1 MLRVYVPREFFVNR
15 FCYAFWKVS
24 NRILVL
30 TPLKDAADSIEG
42 YCARI
47 RALTY
52 PHSQISL
59 GFLEGDSSDETWAEL
74 ARRVEDLRGEFRRVT
89 VQKKDFGYRIPMGVH
104 RGAAPIQAERRAVL
118 AKSRNHL
125 LFHALDDED
134 WVMWLDVDVVEY
146 PPDMI
151 ERLLATG
158 KDIVHPHCVLDFGG
172 ATYDLSAWRNHGR
185 VHPDGLR
192 GREAL
197 VELDAVGGT
206 VLLIRA
212 DLHRDGLIF
221 PPFQYGRENPAAREG
236 QGEIEAEGL
245 GLMARDMGHQCWGM
259 PNFEV
264 RHGRW

>member
-1 MLRVYVPREFFVNR
+1 VL
-15 FCYAFWKVS
+15 S
-24 NRILVL
+24 RILVL
-30 TPLKDAADSIEG
+30 TPLKDAADCLEG

-59 GFLEGDSSDETWAEL
+59 GFLESDSADQTWTEL
-74 ARRVEDLRGEFRRVT
+74 NARVDDLRREFRAVT
-89 VQKKDFGYRIPMGVH
+89 VRKKDFGYRVPLGVH
-104 RGAAPIQAERRAVL
+104 RGAPPIQIERRRAL

-134 WVMWLDVDVVEY
+134 WVLWLDVDVVEY
-146 PPDMI
+146 PPDII
-151 ERLLATG
+151 ERLLDTG
-158 KDIVHPHCVLDFGG
+158 KDIVLPHCVLDYGG
-172 ATYDLSAWRNHGR
+172 PSYDTSVWRDHGR
-185 VHPDGLR
+185 VHLDDLR
-192 GREAL
+192 GAGEM

-221 PPFQYGRENPAAREG
+221 PPFPYGKDNPAAREG
-236 QGEIEAEGL
+236 PGEIETEGL
-245 GLMARDMGHQCWGM
+245 GLMAHDMGLQCWGL